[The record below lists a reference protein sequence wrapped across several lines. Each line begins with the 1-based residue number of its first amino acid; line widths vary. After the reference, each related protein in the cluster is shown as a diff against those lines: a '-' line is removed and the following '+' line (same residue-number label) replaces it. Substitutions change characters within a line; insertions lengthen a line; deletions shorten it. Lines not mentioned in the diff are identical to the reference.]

1 MTIRLWGILC
11 LVLLLQALSPPL
23 AGPPHP
29 PPTPLAAQP
38 TLPNYR
44 VFWGKTINGWLVVRR
59 WQDPADTT
67 QAVYLGLNPVTFR
80 TRPLRGL
87 PVQPLGPAAWH
98 TAVAA
103 TPYGLALA
111 AERFR
116 SSALQDA
123 GLERADTN
131 LRGFSLTID
140 RCPSQKPLDR
150 AFFEGLI
157 AAFDSAERPVP
168 VAISLT
174 GLWMNDHPADV
185 VYLKQL
191 QYKRKLAIT
200 WVNHTYH
207 HRYDPAA
214 PLTPNFILSPGTDP
228 VQEALLAE
236 QAMLARNL
244 MPSPFFR
251 FPGLVSDAAM
261 FGQILG
267 LGLLPMGSDAW
278 LAKGQ
283 RSQGG
288 TWALVHANG
297 NEPAGLADF
306 FALIRNK
313 RAQIRGRRY
322 LLYPVERGLP

>member
-1 MTIRLWGILC
+1 MKVFFIAFC
-11 LVLLLQALSPPL
+11 LLLSLALQ
-23 AGPPHP
+23 
-29 PPTPLAAQP
+29 AQP
-38 TLPNYR
+38 ILPNYQ
-44 VFWGKTINGWLVVRR
+44 VFWGKTINGWLVIRR

-67 QAVYLGLNPVTFR
+67 QIVYLGLNPVTFR

-87 PVQPLGPAAWH
+87 PVQPLSPMAWH
-98 TAVAA
+98 TATAA

-116 SSALQDA
+116 STPLQDA
-123 GLERADTN
+123 GLQRADTN

-140 RCPSQKPLDR
+140 LCPSRKPLDR
-150 AFFEGLI
+150 TFFDRLI
-157 AAFDSAERPVP
+157 AAFDSAERPIP

-174 GLWMNDHPADV
+174 GLWLNTHPADV

-207 HRYDPAA
+207 HAYKPAA
-214 PLTPNFILSPGTDP
+214 PLTQNFILTPGTNP
-228 VQEALLAE
+228 TQEALLAE

-251 FPGLVSDAAM
+251 FPGLVSDAAV
-261 FGQILG
+261 FNQILS

-283 RSQGG
+283 RPQSGS
-288 TWALVHANG
+288 WVLIHANG

-306 FALIRNK
+306 FALIQSK
-313 RAQIRGRRY
+313 STQIRNRQY
-322 LLYPVERGLP
+322 LLYPLEQGLP